1 MVQSSHVIIYHKNEG
16 YFNRFHIVECDRSII
31 IDVNTWHKPC
41 QKAFLQFTMMHFDN
55 FLANLMKY
63 EKRIMPILEII

>member
-16 YFNRFHIVECDRSII
+16 YFNRFHIAECDRSIV

-41 QKAFLQFTMMHFDN
+41 QKAFLQHFTMMHFDN
-55 FLANLMKY
+55 FLPNLMEY
-63 EKRIMPILEII
+63 EGRFCSI